1 MKPARATT
9 PLAMRRLS
17 RRLKGRGKS
26 LAFVPTMGGLHAGHL
41 SLVRL
46 AVREAD
52 RVCVSV
58 FVNPLQFGPSEDLS
72 RYPRDLKR
80 DLSLLEEEGVDAVY
94 VPTPEAMYP
103 DGFAARVTVTGLDG
117 VLEGASRPGH
127 FAGVCT
133 VVLKLVHAVEP
144 DVLWL
149 GQKDA
154 QQCVVLERMLRDLDL
169 PVRVHRGPTVREKDG
184 LALSSRNVYLTP
196 AERAQAPVLYQ
207 ALTRAR
213 DAAKA
218 GERDPVALRER
229 IVRHVVSAPLARLDY
244 VEVVSPHTLARVD
257 RVEGD
262 VLLVIACRF
271 GAARLIDNL
280 PFRVPA
286 GGR

>member
-1 MKPARATT
+1 VKAARATT

-26 LAFVPTMGGLHAGHL
+26 LAFVPTMGGLHEGHL

-46 AVREAD
+46 AAREAD

-94 VPTPEAMYP
+94 LPTPEAMYP

-154 QQCVVLERMLRDLDL
+154 QQCVVIERMLRDLDL
-169 PVRVHRGPTVREKDG
+169 PVRVRRGPTVREKDG

-196 AERAQAPVLYQ
+196 AERAQAPVLHQ
-207 ALTRAR
+207 ALLRAR

-229 IVRHVVSAPLARLDY
+229 IVRQVVTAPLARLDY
-244 VEVVSPHTLARVD
+244 VEVVSPATLARLE

-262 VLLVIACRF
+262 VLLVVACRF

-286 GGR
+286 KDR